1 MEFNKYQTPIEELS
15 YIYVDEKTGE
25 QTHYTWN
32 NCPEEI
38 KEEFNE
44 HLATIPFIQYLI
56 SKDRP
61 YCKDLPRDENGRAI
75 WKVTEPPIIED
86 TDYFRETAI
95 HFQET
100 GRYTDLRPNPNPNSA
115 YRKWIDRE
123 ADRIYNGMLRES
135 DGAWI
140 PGDMYWYL
148 NYSPIILTKDGEN
161 ETTGD
166 RDTDLPRFW
175 EGILWRFIGWT
186 DARRVGQNFAE
197 IAKRGAS
204 KSFSVASKLSKTF
217 IMGNRRRTEEEIRAR
232 KPQNAGGVVVAY
244 DKQFLIKDGTLNK
257 FEQMIDHCANN
268 TEFPRKTLQRTL
280 NDMSWESG
288 YIDLNTGAK
297 AGTRNTVLGVAVK
310 DDVDKIRGK
319 RKEFICFEEFGK
331 FPNLSD
337 AYNISLKSVKE
348 GNKWFGEIILI
359 GTGGEE
365 GNDFSSAMDMIYHP
379 TGFFLRAFDN
389 VWDKAGQSRG
399 TSIFFFP
406 AYVNRAGCYNN
417 DGISDVTL
425 ALFSICCDRYIAK
438 YHNPDPMQITRTK
451 AEDPVTIQDAIM
463 RRDGTKFPVA
473 QITERIQEIDLN
485 PNFYDN
491 ILVGKLI
498 QRSNGEVVFEP
509 TGDTPIRKFPTK
521 DNKVAGAVEIKEL
534 PVKGPGGKPMA
545 GRYIAGCLKEGEL
558 VSTTRGLVPVQNVTL
573 NDRLINIEGE
583 EVEIKNLQRY
593 YNTSPVYKVKLRGQ
607 YRTTTFSEEHPI
619 YCATPERHYNG
630 IKRVHREGVP
640 ERYYTYNFDFRKV
653 SDLKIGDV
661 VKSPNVYRKEKPYMH
676 YWNDFS
682 RVDRRIENPLDK
694 EDFWWFIGL
703 MLGDGWAQ
711 GNGYKIGI
719 SINKKEIEYI
729 DKAKACIENIFKR
742 GSYEKKGHGCISLEF
757 SHQYFNAFFRENF
770 GTSAYNKH
778 IPEWVK
784 YIPERFK
791 KQLFLGYLSSDGSI
805 TRGNAEF
812 VSVSLALLEG
822 IQDIGFSLGLCGGI
836 TKLRNKK
843 ASDIQGVP
851 IIQQE
856 TYHLRYGILDARTMS
871 TWGTN
876 YKFGKLKPIKDA
888 SHNIKST
895 WFSEDL
901 KYIYFK
907 VERIETEDYIGTIYN
922 FECDTHTFMCHW
934 IPTHN
939 CDPVDDDSSNT
950 MSLVSMFVLDLWTD
964 SIVAEWT
971 GRLESADA
979 CYEVCRLLL
988 IFYNAKCNYE
998 NNKKGF
1004 YSYMKMRNCLQ
1015 YLEEEL
1021 EIVRAKSSNK
1031 IEKIGNKLYGT
1042 NASVPINN
1050 WGRDLLKDYML
1061 KPVVQAKN
1069 GEDDEE
1075 VTIPNVM
1082 TWWNRALLEE
1092 ARQWNP
1098 DGNFDRISAMGMLML
1113 IREDRRA
1120 KFGEDFNGL
1129 KSLKVFNPK
1138 AKDPFF
1144 EKNYNHGKEQFKLP
1158 EIKKVPAV
1166 NEKVQWQ

>member
-1 MEFNKYQTPIEELS
+1 MELNKYQTPIEELS

-44 HLATIPFIQYLI
+44 HLATIPFIQHLV

-86 TDYFRETAI
+86 TDYFRQTAI
-95 HFQET
+95 HFQNT

-115 YRKWIDRE
+115 YRKWIE
-123 ADRIYNGMLRES
+123 EEVNRIYNGMLRES

-148 NYSPIILTKDGEN
+148 NYAPIILTKDGES
-161 ETTGD
+161 ETTGE
-166 RDTDLPRFW
+166 RDTDMPKFW
-175 EGILWRFIGWT
+175 EGILWRYIGWT

-204 KSFSVASKLSKTF
+204 KSYSVAAKLSKTF

-244 DKQFLIKDGTLNK
+244 DKQFLIRDGTLNK

-348 GNKWFGEIILI
+348 GNKWFGEIVLV

-491 ILVGKLI
+491 LLVGKLI

-534 PVKGPGGKPMA
+534 PVKGSGGKPMA
-545 GRYIAGCLKEGEL
+545 GRYIAGL
-558 VSTTRGLVPVQNVTL
+558 
-573 NDRLINIEGE
+573 D
-583 EVEIKNLQRY
+583 
-593 YNTSPVYKVKLRGQ
+593 
-607 YRTTTFSEEHPI
+607 PI
-619 YCATPERHYNG
+619 
-630 IKRVHREGVP
+630 
-640 ERYYTYNFDFRKV
+640 
-653 SDLKIGDV
+653 
-661 VKSPNVYRKEKPYMH
+661 
-676 YWNDFS
+676 
-682 RVDRRIENPLDK
+682 
-694 EDFWWFIGL
+694 
-703 MLGDGWAQ
+703 
-711 GNGYKIGI
+711 
-719 SINKKEIEYI
+719 
-729 DKAKACIENIFKR
+729 
-742 GSYEKKGHGCISLEF
+742 
-757 SHQYFNAFFRENF
+757 
-770 GTSAYNKH
+770 
-778 IPEWVK
+778 
-784 YIPERFK
+784 
-791 KQLFLGYLSSDGSI
+791 
-805 TRGNAEF
+805 
-812 VSVSLALLEG
+812 
-822 IQDIGFSLGLCGGI
+822 
-836 TKLRNKK
+836 
-843 ASDIQGVP
+843 
-851 IIQQE
+851 
-856 TYHLRYGILDARTMS
+856 
-871 TWGTN
+871 
-876 YKFGKLKPIKDA
+876 
-888 SHNIKST
+888 
-895 WFSEDL
+895 
-901 KYIYFK
+901 
-907 VERIETEDYIGTIYN
+907 
-922 FECDTHTFMCHW
+922 
-934 IPTHN
+934 
-939 CDPVDDDSSNT
+939 DDDQANT
-950 MSLVSMFVLDLWTD
+950 MSLVSIFILDLWTD

-979 CYEVCRLLL
+979 CYEVCRLLC

-1021 EIVRAKSSNK
+1021 EIVRAKSNNK
-1031 IEKIGNKLYGT
+1031 MEKLGNKLYGI
-1042 NASVPINN
+1042 NASTPINN

-1061 KPVVQAKN
+1061 KPIVQVKN
-1069 GEDDEE
+1069 GEDDDE

-1129 KSLKVFNPK
+1129 KSLKVSNPK

-1144 EKNYNHGKEQFKLP
+1144 EKNYNHGKEQLKLP
-1158 EIKKVPAV
+1158 EIKKVPAI
-1166 NEKVQWQ
+1166 NERVQWQ